1 MFFPF
6 SCTHERVADV
16 SPANMSPEAGSPRPD
31 WLPVE
36 VSPELLLPVRSDL
49 KSPRQW
55 AGRPVA
61 LATLLPLPAGNAS
74 VIQTA
79 MPPGGGQAS
88 AQEVLSFLGML
99 ITHDVREL
107 LVIRGKAG
115 TFLDGL
121 PRRRQAVPTRWS
133 AETSDGDY
141 ARVDV
146 GVTASPDKHAETLCL
161 DWMASDSRSILRE
174 HGLEVRQIDAS
185 ATPTQALLRIE
196 EFCNRRDALAS
207 SNGGHAHPRV
217 AVAGAGDGGTL
228 GAVIMLM
235 NELFA
240 RRELIK
246 TGASPAAVRAAGKSP
261 GERCRNMTLD
271 LIGHV
276 SRPHRGLR
284 LWVKDG
290 LSKIAETFEA
300 SSPRPTSREPAMVS
314 RADAVRRGVRPERAR

>member
-1 MFFPF
+1 
-6 SCTHERVADV
+6 
-16 SPANMSPEAGSPRPD
+16 
-31 WLPVE
+31 LPVE
-36 VSPELLLPVRSDL
+36 VRPELLVPVRSDL

-74 VIQTA
+74 VIQAA
-79 MPPGGGQAS
+79 MPPGGRQAS

-107 LVIRGKAG
+107 LVVRGEEG

-121 PRRRQAVPTRWS
+121 PRDPRAFPTLWS
-133 AETSDGDY
+133 ADSADDGY
-141 ARVDV
+141 ARASVNM
-146 GVTASPDKHAETLCL
+146 TASSDKRAERLL
-161 DWMASDSRSILRE
+161 MDWQASGPQLVR
-174 HGLEVRQIDAS
+174 HGLKVRQIDAS

-217 AVAGAGDGGTL
+217 AVAGAGDRGTL
-228 GAVIMLM
+228 GAVIVLM
-235 NELFA
+235 NELLA

-261 GERCRNMTLD
+261 AERCRNMTLE

-276 SRPHRGLR
+276 NRPHRGLR
-284 LWVKDG
+284 PWVEDG
-290 LSKIAETFEA
+290 LSRIAEAFEA
-300 SSPRPTSREPAMVS
+300 GSPRPASHEPAVAS
-314 RADAVRRGVRPERAR
+314 RAGAVRRWVNPERAR

>member
-6 SCTHERVADV
+6 SCTHECVADV
-16 SPANMSPEAGSPRPD
+16 SPASMSPEAGSPRPD

-36 VSPELLLPVRSDL
+36 VRPELLVPVRSDL

-74 VIQTA
+74 VIQAA

-107 LVIRGKAG
+107 LVVRGEEG

-121 PRRRQAVPTRWS
+121 PRDPRAFPTLWS
-133 AETSDGDY
+133 ADSADDGY
-141 ARVDV
+141 ARASVNM
-146 GVTASPDKHAETLCL
+146 TASSDKWAERLL
-161 DWMASDSRSILRE
+161 MDWQASGPQLVR
-174 HGLEVRQIDAS
+174 HGLKVRQIDAS

-217 AVAGAGDGGTL
+217 AVAGARDTGAL
-228 GAVIMLM
+228 SAVILLV
-235 NELFA
+235 NEVLA

-246 TGASPAAVRAAGKSP
+246 TGASPAAVRAAGRSP
-261 GERCRNMTLD
+261 AERLQSMTLD
-271 LIGHV
+271 LFLHGSPLASDRKSWIDD
-276 SRPHRGLR
+276 GLR
-284 LWVKDG
+284 
-290 LSKIAETFEA
+290 KIEEVFAPR
-300 SSPRPTSREPAMVS
+300 SPRPASHEPPVAS
-314 RADAVRRGVRPERAR
+314 RAGAVRRRVNPERAR